1 MVDVAILSDSKIFA
15 GLTKQELELVAR
27 TAVLEKYDRG
37 AQVFEESEVA
47 STLYLVSE
55 GKVVVK
61 MRSRAGQEVI
71 IDELG
76 PGELMGWSA
85 ILSDQ
90 TFTASVSAVEPSIL
104 VAFDG
109 GQLRKLFQ
117 EHQAVGNRVIS
128 NIVMLVS
135 SRLGHLRS
143 RLVDEPFAPEWLT
156 SPAHAGP
163 LGAPCVSPM
172 SKMPTMA
179 CPACSAVNGP
189 LGVVN
194 ETVQYRCRS
203 CGMVFYSPACC
214 ETEEA

>member
-90 TFTASVSAVEPSIL
+90 TFTARSI
-104 VAFDG
+104 
-109 GQLRKLFQ
+109 
-117 EHQAVGNRVIS
+117 
-128 NIVMLVS
+128 
-135 SRLGHLRS
+135 RLSG
-143 RLVDEPFAPEWLT
+143 T
-156 SPAHAGP
+156 G
-163 LGAPCVSPM
+163 
-172 SKMPTMA
+172 
-179 CPACSAVNGP
+179 
-189 LGVVN
+189 
-194 ETVQYRCRS
+194 
-203 CGMVFYSPACC
+203 
-214 ETEEA
+214 